1 MSKNSNKEFKTTT
14 LGGQMVVSK
23 TESGVNMVQML
34 PDNPCSGQV
43 EPFVGRGNA
52 KLHDDGSFDFVRNK
66 RNWHATMLRL
76 KHSSVSFGLDAKC
89 RFIATGSIEQLEDFI
104 EWLETESQQAVDFLR
119 MLIETQKR
127 QKEVKA

>member
-1 MSKNSNKEFKTTT
+1 MEKNLNKELKTTT
-14 LGGQMVVSK
+14 LGGQKVVSK
-23 TESGVNMVQML
+23 TESGVDMVQML

-104 EWLETESQQAVDFLR
+104 EWLEQSRSRRLTS
-119 MLIETQKR
+119 
-127 QKEVKA
+127 